1 MVPLIATVLLA
12 LLASE
17 QAVASGR
24 WRRPL
29 PGGAI
34 ARPFTYERS
43 APFAGGRRRG
53 IDVSGSPGA
62 RVGAVCGGVVAY
74 AGRVP
79 RWGRG
84 VTLRCA
90 DGLVATELGLASST
104 VGRGARVL
112 PGATL
117 GHLAAVGV
125 LRVGARRPGDRFGY
139 VDPARLFGEDEAPPG
154 VAPPASPSRR
164 ARRTR
169 RPAPAARPVV
179 VPRAGAT
186 PAPARPPLP
195 ILAGAGLLALAAG
208 GGVVGQRRVRRRPA
222 PEWAAVQR

>member
-1 MVPLIATVLLA
+1 MAPLIAIVLLVSFA
-12 LLASE
+12 PGE
-17 QAVASGR
+17 AVAAGH

-34 ARPFTYERS
+34 ARPFTFERA

-53 IDVSGSPGA
+53 IDVAATPGA
-62 RVGAVCGGVVAY
+62 SVGAVCGGVVAY

-90 DGLVATELGLASST
+90 DGLVATELGLTSLA

-112 PGATL
+112 PGTRL
-117 GHLAAVGV
+117 GRLASTGV
-125 LRVGARRPGDRFGY
+125 LRVGARRPSDRFGY
-139 VDPARLFGEDEAPPG
+139 VDPAPLFGADAEPAP
-154 VAPPASPSRR
+154 VAPAPL

-169 RPAPAARPVV
+169 RTPRPSVAPRPALVARPV
-179 VPRAGAT
+179 AAA
-186 PAPARPPLP
+186 APTRPPP
-195 ILAGAGLLALAAG
+195 AILAGAALLAGAAG
-208 GGVVGQRRVRRRPA
+208 GGVARRRRGRRRWT
-222 PEWAAVQR
+222 PEMAAVQR